1 MNGILT
7 TFSIFTTS
15 VLLGGTLAAAEPTMQ
30 SLETRISTLETRIKE
45 LEGSLKGR
53 QNGYSYQDAAT
64 VEATNGVSASAPA
77 PAAGATTSGQTYTIQ
92 DGDTLGK
99 IAGKFGIERKTLLEA
114 NRLSEGQP
122 IYIGETL
129 LIPGSAAP
137 VAADKIAPPAIP
149 DSNKLA
155 DKTPTAPAPA
165 APATPPVAPAKQDSK
180 VIGDTKAPAP
190 ATTSTHTVAK
200 GDTLTSLA
208 KKYNTS
214 VDSLKSAN
222 GLRSDTISLGQTLK
236 IPTAKTASTTKPE
249 VKTEQASKTE
259 KPKQDSAFEYDNPLL
274 NKSETYGYYTVEK
287 GDNLYALAR
296 DFFTNMAELQRIN
309 NLGSSTLIQ
318 PGQDIIVPTSKYNEY
333 HKEEVANR

>member
-7 TFSIFTTS
+7 TFSIFTS
-15 VLLGGTLAAAEPTMQ
+15 SLLLGSTLAAADPTVQ
-30 SLETRISTLETRIKE
+30 TLETRINGLESRVKE
-45 LEGSLKGR
+45 LEAALKTQG
-53 QNGYSYQDAAT
+53 NSFSYQDAAT
-64 VEATNGVSASAPA
+64 VEATNGVTATKPA
-77 PAAGATTSGQTYTIQ
+77 TTTSGQTYVIQ

-99 IAGKFGIERKTLLEA
+99 IAGKFGIERKALLEA
-114 NRLSEGQP
+114 NRLGEGQP

-129 LIPGSAAP
+129 MIPGSATLVPTEKVTAP
-137 VAADKIAPPAIP
+137 TPPATNTVAA
-149 DSNKLA
+149 N
-155 DKTPTAPAPA
+155 TPAPA
-165 APATPPVAPAKQDSK
+165 APPVPPAKQDNK
-180 VIGDTKAPAP
+180 VVGETKAPAP

-236 IPTAKTASTTKPE
+236 IPSAKPTSTAGNGSTKTPASTPAVAGKPNQKSE
-249 VKTEQASKTE
+249 
-259 KPKQDSAFEYDNPLL
+259 FEYENPLL
-274 NKSETYGYYTVEK
+274 NKSETYGYYTVVK

-296 DFFTNMAELQRIN
+296 DFFTSMPELQRIN
-309 NLGSSTLIQ
+309 NLGASTVIQ
-318 PGQDIIVPTSKYNEY
+318 PGQDIIVPTSKYNQY